1 MRRLLFTLIF
11 STLCSVGLCQDI
23 IDPMLHNVLNE
34 SDSEMI
40 RVNIIFKSQI
50 DIEKLKARGED
61 IGDKQMRRS
70 VLVDELKLFSEEK
83 QSDVMSILLAEERN
97 NRVIDIKSHWISNA
111 ITCTT
116 NRDVIFLLS
125 EHPDIETIG
134 IDGVTQ
140 CTVDNE
146 QLTMNNEQLTVNN
159 EQLTIDNEQL
169 TYNVSMVNADKVWD
183 LGYTGK
189 GVIVAIVDS
198 GVNYNHVDLA
208 DHLWD
213 GGAQYPNHGYNV
225 IDGNNDPMD
234 NFGHGTHCAGT
245 ICGDG
250 TSGLATGMAP
260 DATLMCIK
268 ALDDYGYGSTSS
280 FNAGMEFAIEHQAD
294 IISMSI
300 GVMNASAADKT
311 LMRNTCVN
319 ALQLGVIAAVA
330 AGNDKNMM
338 MVPVPNNVRTPGNC
352 PPPWLHPDQQVN
364 PGDLSCVVSVG
375 AIDENEAPYSE
386 GSMGPVTWTDTQFN
400 DYPYNPNIGLIRPDV
415 CAPGVVIQS
424 LSHSSNDGYS
434 FKSGTSMA
442 TPCVAG
448 VMALLLEKQNDLSPA
463 DICMTLELTAKK
475 FEETKSNVTGS
486 GLIDA
491 FRAITNLQKGH
502 LTFRG
507 FSINDE
513 DYNNNGNLNAGENV
527 KLSLNF
533 HNDSDVS
540 LSNIKAVIS
549 CNNDIVNITDEEA
562 EIDNIAA
569 DEEITLLDEFEFSID
584 DNAECKTPL
593 MFDLN
598 FYDGNDLVSAFS
610 FLIYVSDNKLEFAS
624 LIVENDDNNN
634 GILESGET
642 ADLGVVL
649 NNIGDELALKVN
661 GTLSCNG
668 PITIN
673 NNVSE
678 FNSIGGESSA
688 VAFFNVTVDNNV
700 SDLDVPFELTT
711 TDAFDKEH
719 HFTFNYDNAC
729 NYRFELDDYYNDG
742 WDGAALIVK
751 YSDGSP
757 DNILTIEDGGY
768 EEYTLTIKS
777 NVEVTLE
784 WQAGVWDA
792 ECSFVVYDEDG
803 EVIYTSPEFPNNRN
817 TFLFSWINDC
827 SCENDYFEMCDA
839 VKDLN
844 GIQGENGI
852 ELSWTTDDGQQ
863 ATEFEIYRGTRFLGT
878 TYETTFTDN
887 SLTESGDYIYSVR
900 MISDECSGL
909 FQNVSVIY
917 NHVSIEENTKANVSV
932 YPNPAKDFIKLS
944 AIGGQSSVVRI
955 YNCIG
960 TIVEEMEIDS
970 EDVEIDISEY
980 NSGIYFININGE
992 NGNVIKKF
1000 VKN

>member
-1 MRRLLFTLIF
+1 MKRLLLTIIL
-11 STLCSVGLCQDI
+11 SVLCSIGFSQDI
-23 IDPMLHNVLNE
+23 IDPVLHNVLNE
-34 SDSEMI
+34 SDNEMI

-70 VLVDELKLFSEEK
+70 VLVDELKLFSEKK

-97 NRVIDIKSHWISNA
+97 NRVSDIRNHWLSNA

-125 EHPDIETIG
+125 EHPDIELIS

-140 CTVDNE
+140 CAV
-146 QLTMNNEQLTVNN
+146 
-159 EQLTIDNEQL
+159 DNEQL

-189 GVIVAIVDS
+189 GVIVAIIDS

-225 IDGNNDPMD
+225 IDNNNDPMD

-268 ALDDYGYGSTSS
+268 VLDDYGYGSTSS

-300 GVMNASAADKT
+300 GVMNASVADKT

-352 PPPWLHPDQQVN
+352 PPPWLHPDQQGN

-375 AIDENEAPYSE
+375 AIDENETPYSE

-415 CAPGVVIQS
+415 CAPGVMIQS

-434 FKSGTSMA
+434 VKSGTSMA

-463 DICMTLELTAKK
+463 DICMTLEMTAKK
-475 FEETKSNVTGS
+475 FEDTKSNVTGS

-491 FRAITNLQKGH
+491 FKAITNLQKGH
-502 LTFRG
+502 LTFSG
-507 FSINDE
+507 FSINDD

-533 HNDSDVS
+533 HNDSDAT

-549 CNNDIVNITDEEA
+549 CNKDIINITDKEA

-569 DEEITLLDEFEFSID
+569 DEEITLLDEFEFSVD

-593 MFDLN
+593 MFDVN

-649 NNIGDELALKVN
+649 NNIGNELALKVN

-668 PITIN
+668 PISIN

-678 FNSIGGESSA
+678 FSSIGGESSA

-751 YSDGSP
+751 YSDGTP
-757 DNILTIEDGGY
+757 DDVLTIEDGGY
-768 EEYTLTIKS
+768 EEYTLTINS

-792 ECSFVVYDEDG
+792 ECSFVVYNEDG
-803 EVIYTSPEFPNNRN
+803 EVIYTSPEFPNSRN
-817 TFLFSWINDC
+817 DFLFSWINDC

-844 GIQGENGI
+844 GIQVENGI
-852 ELSWTTDDGQQ
+852 ELSWTTDNGQQ
-863 ATEFEIYRGTRFLGT
+863 TTDFYEIYRGTRFLGT
-878 TYETTFTDN
+878 TDETTFVDN
-887 SLTESGDYIYSVR
+887 TLTESGDYIYSVR

-909 FQNVSVIY
+909 FQNVTVNY
-917 NHVSIEENTKANVSV
+917 NHVSVVENDVTNVTV
-932 YPNPAKDFIKLS
+932 YPNPARDFVKLS
-944 AIGGQSSVVRI
+944 AIRYQLSVVRI
-955 YNCIG
+955 YNYLGIL
-960 TIVEEMEIDS
+960 IEEIDVDS
-970 EDVEIDISEY
+970 NEVEINTSGY
-980 NSGIYFININGE
+980 NSGVYFINIETNKGK
-992 NGNVIKKF
+992 VVCKV
-1000 VKN
+1000 VKL

>member
-23 IDPMLHNVLNE
+23 IDPVLHNVLNE
-34 SDSEMI
+34 SDNEMI

-97 NRVIDIKSHWISNA
+97 NRVIDIKSHWLSNA
-111 ITCTT
+111 ITCAT
-116 NRDVIFLLS
+116 NRDVIYLLTN
-125 EHPDIETIG
+125 HPDIEIIG

-140 CTVDNE
+140 CTADN
-146 QLTMNNEQLTVNN
+146 L
-159 EQLTIDNEQL
+159 QLTIDDVQL
-169 TYNVSMVNADKVWD
+169 TDNISMVNADKVWD

-189 GVIVAIVDS
+189 GVLVAIIDS

-225 IDGNNDPMD
+225 IDDNNDPMD

-268 ALDDYGYGSTSS
+268 ALDDYGYGSTSG
-280 FNAGMEFAIEHQAD
+280 FNTGMEFAIEHQAD
-294 IISMSI
+294 IISMSL
-300 GVMNASAADKT
+300 GVMNASVTDKT

-319 ALQLGVIAAVA
+319 ALQLGVVASVAV
-330 AGNDKNMM
+330 GNDKNMY

-364 PGDLSCVVSVG
+364 AGALSCVVAVG
-375 AIDENEAPYSE
+375 AIDINETPYSE
-386 GSMGPVTWTDTQFN
+386 GSIGPVTWTDTQFN

-415 CAPGVVIQS
+415 CAPGVMIQS
-424 LSHSSNDGYS
+424 LSHSSNSGYS
-434 FKSGTSMA
+434 VKSGTSMA

-463 DICMTLELTAKK
+463 DICMTLEMTAKK
-475 FEETKSNVTGS
+475 FEDTKSNVTGS

-491 FRAITNLQKGH
+491 FKAITNLQKGS
-502 LTFRG
+502 LSFNNYI
-507 FSINDE
+507 INDE

-527 KLSLNF
+527 KMSLSF
-533 HNDSDVS
+533 HNNSNEA
-540 LSNIKAVIS
+540 LNNIKATIS
-549 CNNDIVNITDEEA
+549 CDNDIVNITDNESVIA
-562 EIDNIAA
+562 NISAN
-569 DEEITLLDEFEFSID
+569 EEITLIDEFEFQVD
-584 DNAECKTPL
+584 ENVVCKTPL
-593 MFDLN
+593 LFDVD

-610 FLIYVSDNKLEFAS
+610 FLLYVSDNNLEFAS
-624 LIVENDDNNN
+624 FIVKNDNNNN

-649 NNIGDELALKVN
+649 NNAGNELALKVS
-661 GTLSCNG
+661 GSLSCDG

-673 NNVSE
+673 NNVSD

-688 VAFFNVTVDNNV
+688 VAFFNVTVDDNI
-700 SDLDVPFELTT
+700 STLDVPFELTT
-711 TDAFDKEH
+711 TDAFDNKY
-719 HFTFNYDNAC
+719 HFSFNYDNAC
-729 NYRFELDDYYNDG
+729 DYRFELNDYYKDG

-751 YSDGSP
+751 YDNGTP
-757 DNILTIEDGGY
+757 DDVLTIEDGEY
-768 EEYTLTIKS
+768 AEYTLTINS

-784 WQAGVWDA
+784 WQAGEWDA
-792 ECSFVVYDEDG
+792 ECSFVVYNEDG
-803 EVIYTSPEFPNNRN
+803 EIIFTSPEFPNSRN
-817 TFLFSWINDC
+817 EFLFSWINDC
-827 SCENDYFEMCDA
+827 SCENPYYVMCDA
-839 VKDLN
+839 V
-844 GIQGENGI
+844 ENLSGMQSENEI
-852 ELSWTTDDGQQ
+852 ELSWSTDNNQQTTD
-863 ATEFEIYRGTRFLGT
+863 FYEIYRGTRFLGT
-878 TYETTFTDN
+878 TEETTFIDN
-887 SLTESGDYIYSVR
+887 TLTESGDYIYSVR
-900 MISDECSGL
+900 MVSDECMGL
-909 FQNVSVIY
+909 FQNVTVNY
-917 NHVSIEENTKANVSV
+917 NHVSVVENDVTKVTV
-932 YPNPAKDFIKLS
+932 YPNPARDFVKLS
-944 AIGGQSSVVRI
+944 AISSQLSVVWV
-955 YNCIG
+955 YNSFGIL
-960 TIVEEMEIDS
+960 IEVIEINS
-970 EDVEIDISEY
+970 NEIEINTSDY
-980 NSGIYFININGE
+980 RSGIYFVYVDTE
-992 NGNVIKKF
+992 NGSFVEKF
-1000 VKN
+1000 VIE

>member
-1 MRRLLFTLIF
+1 MKRLLLTIIL
-11 STLCSVGLCQDI
+11 SVLCSIGFSQDI
-23 IDPMLHNVLNE
+23 IDPVLHNVLNE
-34 SDSEMI
+34 SDNEMI

-83 QSDVMSILLAEERN
+83 QNDVMSILLAEERN
-97 NRVIDIKSHWISNA
+97 NRVSDIRSHWISNA

-125 EHPDIETIG
+125 EHPEIELIG

-140 CTVDNE
+140 CTVDNLQFTIDSE
-146 QLTMNNEQLTVNN
+146 QLT
-159 EQLTIDNEQL
+159 D
-169 TYNVSMVNADKVWD
+169 NVSMVNADKVWD

-189 GVIVAIVDS
+189 GVIVAIIDS

-225 IDGNNDPMD
+225 IDNNNDPMD

-268 ALDDYGYGSTSS
+268 VLDDYGYGSTSS

-300 GVMNASAADKT
+300 GVMNASVADKT

-352 PPPWLHPDQQVN
+352 PPPWLHPDQQGN

-375 AIDENEAPYSE
+375 AIDENETPYSE

-415 CAPGVVIQS
+415 CAPGVMIQS

-434 FKSGTSMA
+434 VKSGTSMA

-463 DICMTLELTAKK
+463 DICMTLEMTAKK

-491 FRAITNLQKGH
+491 FKAITNLQKGH
-502 LTFRG
+502 LTFNG
-507 FSINDE
+507 FSINDD

-533 HNDSDVS
+533 HNDSDAT

-569 DEEITLLDEFEFSID
+569 DEEITLLDEFEFSVD

-593 MFDLN
+593 MFDVN

-649 NNIGDELALKVN
+649 NNIGNELALKVN

-668 PITIN
+668 PISIN

-729 NYRFELDDYYNDG
+729 DYRFELDDYYNDG

-751 YSDGSP
+751 YSDGTP
-757 DNILTIEDGGY
+757 DDVLTIEDGGY
-768 EEYTLTIKS
+768 EEYTLTINS

-792 ECSFVVYDEDG
+792 ECSFVVYNEDG
-803 EVIYTSPEFPNNRN
+803 EVIYTSPEFPNSRN
-817 TFLFSWINDC
+817 EFLFSWINDC

-844 GIQGENGI
+844 GIQVENGI
-852 ELSWTTDDGQQ
+852 ELSWTTDNGQQ
-863 ATEFEIYRGTRFLGT
+863 TTDFYEIYRGTRFLGT
-878 TYETTFTDN
+878 TDETTFVDN
-887 SLTESGDYIYSVR
+887 TLTESGDYIYSVR
-900 MISDECSGL
+900 MISNECSGL
-909 FQNVSVIY
+909 FQNVTVNY
-917 NHVSIEENTKANVSV
+917 NHVSVVENDVTNVTV
-932 YPNPAKDFIKLS
+932 YPNPARDFVKLS
-944 AIGGQSSVVRI
+944 DIRYQLSVVRI
-955 YNCIG
+955 YNYLGIL
-960 TIVEEMEIDS
+960 IEEIEVNSDEI
-970 EDVEIDISEY
+970 EIKVSDY
-980 NSGIYFININGE
+980 KPGIYIINIQDNDGNAVTKKVMKIE
-992 NGNVIKKF
+992 N
-1000 VKN
+1000 

>member
-1 MRRLLFTLIF
+1 ML
-11 STLCSVGLCQDI
+11 QD
-23 IDPMLHNVLNE
+23 VLNGK
-34 SDSEMI
+34 DKEMI
-40 RVNIIFKSQI
+40 RINIIFKSQI
-50 DIEKLKARGED
+50 DIEKLKARCED

-97 NRVIDIKSHWISNA
+97 NRVSDIKSHWLSNA
-111 ITCTT
+111 ITCTVD
-116 NRDVIFLLS
+116 RDLIFHLS

-146 QLTMNNEQLTVNN
+146 QLTMNN

-375 AIDENEAPYSE
+375 AIDENETPYSE

-475 FEETKSNVTGS
+475 FEESKSNVTGS

-491 FRAITNLQKGH
+491 FKAITNLQKGH

-533 HNDSDVS
+533 HNDSDAT

-562 EIDNIAA
+562 QIDNIAA

-584 DNAECKTPL
+584 EDAECKTPL

-668 PITIN
+668 AITIN

-719 HFTFNYDNAC
+719 HFTFNYDNTC
-729 NYRFELDDYYNDG
+729 DYRFELDDYYNDG

-757 DNILTIEDGGY
+757 DNILTIEDGGF

-803 EVIYTSPEFPNNRN
+803 ELVYTSPEFPNNRN
-817 TFLFSWINDC
+817 TFLFSWVNDC

-863 ATEFEIYRGTRFLGT
+863 TTEFEIYRGTRFLGT
-878 TYETTFTDN
+878 TEETTFTDN

-900 MISDECSGL
+900 MISDGCSGL
-909 FQNVSVIY
+909 FQNVSVNY
-917 NHVSIEENTKANVSV
+917 NHVMIEENPAPSMFV
-932 YPNPAKDFIKLS
+932 YPNPAREVVKISVD
-944 AIGGQSSVVRI
+944 GGKTSVLKI
-955 YNCIG
+955 YNIMG
-960 TIVEEMEIDS
+960 ILVEEFEMNSDNIE
-970 EDVEIDISEY
+970 VNISGY
-980 NSGIYFININGE
+980 GKGIYYLHVDGKT
-992 NGNVIKKF
+992 VKM

>member
-1 MRRLLFTLIF
+1 MKRLLLTIIF
-11 STLCSVGLCQDI
+11 SALCNIGFCHDR
-23 IDPMLHNVLNE
+23 IDPVLHNVLNE
-34 SDSEMI
+34 KDDEMI

-97 NRVIDIKSHWISNA
+97 NRVINIKSHWLSNA

-146 QLTMNNEQLTVNN
+146 QLTMNNEQLT
-159 EQLTIDNEQL
+159 IDNEQL

-189 GVIVAIVDS
+189 GVIVAVVDS

-225 IDGNNDPMD
+225 VDGNNDPMD

-250 TSGLATGMAP
+250 TSGLATGIAP

-268 ALDDYGYGSTSS
+268 VLDDYGYGSTSS

-300 GVMNASAADKT
+300 GVMNASATDKT

-319 ALQLGVIAAVA
+319 ALQLGVIASVA

-352 PPPWLHPDQQVN
+352 PPPWLHPDQQIN
-364 PGDLSCVVSVG
+364 PGNLSCVVSVG
-375 AIDENEAPYSE
+375 AIDENETPYSE
-386 GSMGPVTWTDTQFN
+386 GSTGPVTWTDTEFN

-415 CAPGVVIQS
+415 CAPGVIIQS
-424 LSHSSNDGYS
+424 LSHSNNDGYS
-434 FKSGTSMA
+434 VKSGTSMA

-463 DICMTLELTAKK
+463 DICMTLEMTAKK

-491 FRAITNLQKGH
+491 FKAITNLQKGS
-502 LTFRG
+502 LTFNG
-507 FSINDE
+507 FSINDA
-513 DYNNNGNLNAGENV
+513 DYNDNGNLNAGENV
-527 KLSLNF
+527 RLSLNF
-533 HNDSDVS
+533 SNDSDVT
-540 LSNIKAVIS
+540 LSNIRVNIS
-549 CNNDIVNITDEEA
+549 CNNDIVNITDDEA
-562 EIDNIAA
+562 EIANIYAN
-569 DEEITLLDEFEFSID
+569 EEISLIDEFEFSVD
-584 DNAECKTPL
+584 ENAECKTPL
-593 MFDLN
+593 MFDAN
-598 FYDGNDLVSAFS
+598 FYDGDVLVSAFS
-610 FLIYVSDNKLEFAS
+610 FLIYVSDNNLEFAS
-624 LIVENDDNNN
+624 FIVENDDNNN

-642 ADLGVVL
+642 AYLGVVL
-649 NNIGDELALKVN
+649 NNVGNELALKVS

-711 TDAFDKEH
+711 TDAFNKEH

-729 NYRFELDDYYNDG
+729 SYRFELDDYYNDG

-757 DNILTIEDGGY
+757 DDVLTIEDGGY
-768 EEYTLTIKS
+768 EEYTLTINS

-784 WQAGVWDA
+784 WQAGEWDA
-792 ECSFVVYDEDG
+792 ECSFVVYNEDN
-803 EVIYTSPEFPNNRN
+803 EVIYTSPEFPNGRN

-827 SCENDYFEMCDA
+827 SCENQYIEMCDA
-839 VKDLN
+839 VENLT
-844 GIQGENGI
+844 GIQNENRI
-852 ELSWTTDDGQQ
+852 ELSWTADNVQQ
-863 ATEFEIYRGTRFLGT
+863 AAEFEIYRGTRFLGT
-878 TYETTFTDN
+878 SEETTFIDN
-887 SLTESGDYIYSVR
+887 TLNESGDYIYSVR

-909 FQNVSVIY
+909 FQNVSVYY
-917 NHVSIEENTKANVSV
+917 NHVTIEDNTKKNVSV
-932 YPNPAKDFIKLS
+932 YPNPAKEFIKLS
-944 AIGGQSSVVRI
+944 AIGSQLSVVRI

-960 TIVEEMEIDS
+960 ILVEEIEVDS
-970 EDVEIDISEY
+970 EDVEINISDY
-980 NSGIYFININGE
+980 NPGIYFFNINGSVTKV
-992 NGNVIKKF
+992 VIK
-1000 VKN
+1000 

>member
-1 MRRLLFTLIF
+1 MKRLLLTIIL
-11 STLCSVGLCQDI
+11 SVLCSIGFSQDI
-23 IDPMLHNVLNE
+23 IDPVLHNVLNE
-34 SDSEMI
+34 SDNEMI

-70 VLVDELKLFSEEK
+70 VLVDELKLFSEKK

-97 NRVIDIKSHWISNA
+97 NRVSDIRNHWLSNA

-125 EHPDIETIG
+125 EHPDIELIS

-140 CTVDNE
+140 CAVDNE
-146 QLTMNNEQLTVNN
+146 QLTMN
-159 EQLTIDNEQL
+159 NEQL

-189 GVIVAIVDS
+189 GVIVAIIDS

-225 IDGNNDPMD
+225 IDNNNDPMD

-268 ALDDYGYGSTSS
+268 VLDDYGYGSTSS

-300 GVMNASAADKT
+300 GVMNASVADKT

-352 PPPWLHPDQQVN
+352 PPPWLHPDQQGN

-375 AIDENEAPYSE
+375 AIDENETPYSE

-415 CAPGVVIQS
+415 CAPGVMIQS

-434 FKSGTSMA
+434 VKSGTSMA

-463 DICMTLELTAKK
+463 DICMTLEMTAKK
-475 FEETKSNVTGS
+475 FEDTKSNVTGS

-491 FRAITNLQKGH
+491 FKAITNLQKGH
-502 LTFRG
+502 LTFSG
-507 FSINDE
+507 FSINDD

-533 HNDSDVS
+533 HNDSDAT

-549 CNNDIVNITDEEA
+549 CNKDIINITDKEA

-569 DEEITLLDEFEFSID
+569 DEEITLLDEFEFSVD

-593 MFDLN
+593 MFDVN

-649 NNIGDELALKVN
+649 NNIGNELALKVN

-668 PITIN
+668 PISIN

-678 FNSIGGESSA
+678 FSSIGGESSA

-751 YSDGSP
+751 YSDGTP
-757 DNILTIEDGGY
+757 DDVLTIEDGGY
-768 EEYTLTIKS
+768 EEYTLTINS

-792 ECSFVVYDEDG
+792 ECSFVVYNEDG
-803 EVIYTSPEFPNNRN
+803 EVIYTSPEFPNSRN
-817 TFLFSWINDC
+817 DFLFSWINDC

-844 GIQGENGI
+844 GIQVENGI
-852 ELSWTTDDGQQ
+852 ELSWTTDNGQQ
-863 ATEFEIYRGTRFLGT
+863 TTDFYEIYRGTRFLGT
-878 TYETTFTDN
+878 TDETTFVDN
-887 SLTESGDYIYSVR
+887 TLTESGDYIYSVR

-909 FQNVSVIY
+909 FQNVTVNY
-917 NHVSIEENTKANVSV
+917 NHVSVVENDVTNVTV
-932 YPNPAKDFIKLS
+932 YPNPARDFVKLS
-944 AIGGQSSVVRI
+944 AIRYQLSVVRI
-955 YNCIG
+955 YNYLGIL
-960 TIVEEMEIDS
+960 IEEIDVDS
-970 EDVEIDISEY
+970 NEVEINTSGY
-980 NSGIYFININGE
+980 NSGVYFINIETNKGK
-992 NGNVIKKF
+992 VVCKV
-1000 VKN
+1000 VKL

>member
-1 MRRLLFTLIF
+1 MKRLLLTIIL
-11 STLCSVGLCQDI
+11 SVLCSIGFSQDI
-23 IDPMLHNVLNE
+23 IDPVLHNVLNE
-34 SDSEMI
+34 SDNEMI

-70 VLVDELKLFSEEK
+70 VLVDELKLFSEKK

-97 NRVIDIKSHWISNA
+97 NRVSDIRNHWLSNA

-125 EHPDIETIG
+125 EHPDIELIS

-140 CTVDNE
+140 CAVDNE
-146 QLTMNNEQLTVNN
+146 QLTMNSEQLT
-159 EQLTIDNEQL
+159 D
-169 TYNVSMVNADKVWD
+169 NVSMVNADKVWD

-225 IDGNNDPMD
+225 IDNNNDPMD

-268 ALDDYGYGSTSS
+268 VLDDYGYGSTSS

-300 GVMNASAADKT
+300 GVMNASVADKT

-352 PPPWLHPDQQVN
+352 PPPWLHPDQQGN

-375 AIDENEAPYSE
+375 AIDENETPYSE

-415 CAPGVVIQS
+415 CAPGVMIQS

-434 FKSGTSMA
+434 VKSGTSMA

-463 DICMTLELTAKK
+463 DICMTLEMTAKK
-475 FEETKSNVTGS
+475 FEDTKSNVTGS

-491 FRAITNLQKGH
+491 FKAITNLQKGH
-502 LTFRG
+502 LTFSG
-507 FSINDE
+507 FSINDD

-533 HNDSDVS
+533 HNDSDAT

-569 DEEITLLDEFEFSID
+569 DEEITLLDEFEFSVD

-593 MFDLN
+593 MFDIN

-634 GILESGET
+634 GILEAGET

-649 NNIGDELALKVN
+649 NNIGNELALKVN

-668 PITIN
+668 PISIN

-678 FNSIGGESSA
+678 FSSIGGESSA

-751 YSDGSP
+751 YSDGTP
-757 DNILTIEDGGY
+757 DDVLTIEDGGY
-768 EEYTLTIKS
+768 EEYTLTINS

-792 ECSFVVYDEDG
+792 ECSFVVYNEDG
-803 EVIYTSPEFPNNRN
+803 EVIYTSPEFPNSRN
-817 TFLFSWINDC
+817 DFLFSWINDC

-844 GIQGENGI
+844 GIQVENGI
-852 ELSWTTDDGQQ
+852 ELSWTTDNGQQ
-863 ATEFEIYRGTRFLGT
+863 TTDFYEIYRGTRFLGT
-878 TYETTFTDN
+878 TDETTFVDN
-887 SLTESGDYIYSVR
+887 TLTESGDYIYSVR

-909 FQNVSVIY
+909 FQNVTVNY
-917 NHVSIEENTKANVSV
+917 NHVSVVENDVTNVTV
-932 YPNPAKDFIKLS
+932 YPNPARDFVKLS
-944 AIGGQSSVVRI
+944 AIRYQLSVVRI
-955 YNCIG
+955 YNYLGIL
-960 TIVEEMEIDS
+960 IEEIEVNSDEI
-970 EDVEIDISEY
+970 EIKVSDY
-980 NSGIYFININGE
+980 KPGIYIINIQDNDGNAVTKKVMKIE
-992 NGNVIKKF
+992 N
-1000 VKN
+1000 

>member
-1 MRRLLFTLIF
+1 MKRLLLTVIL
-11 STLCSVGLCQDI
+11 SVLCSIGFSQDI
-23 IDPMLHNVLNE
+23 IDPVLHNVLNE
-34 SDSEMI
+34 SDNEMI

-50 DIEKLKARGED
+50 DIDKLNERGKN
-61 IGDKQMRRS
+61 ITDKQLRRS

-97 NRVIDIKSHWISNA
+97 NRVSDIRNHWLSNA

-125 EHPDIETIG
+125 EHPDIELIG

-140 CTVDNE
+140 CAVDNE
-146 QLTMNNEQLTVNN
+146 QLTMNNEQLT
-159 EQLTIDNEQL
+159 D
-169 TYNVSMVNADKVWD
+169 NVSMVNADKVWD

-225 IDGNNDPMD
+225 IDNNNDPMD

-268 ALDDYGYGSTSS
+268 VLDDYGYGSTSS

-300 GVMNASAADKT
+300 GVMNASVADKT

-352 PPPWLHPDQQVN
+352 PPPWLHPDQQGN

-375 AIDENEAPYSE
+375 AIDENETPYSE

-415 CAPGVVIQS
+415 CAPGVMIQS

-434 FKSGTSMA
+434 VKSGTSMA

-475 FEETKSNVTGS
+475 FEDTKSNVTGS

-491 FRAITNLQKGH
+491 FKAITNLQKGH
-502 LTFRG
+502 LTFSG

-513 DYNNNGNLNAGENV
+513 DHNDNGNLNAGENV

-533 HNDSDVS
+533 HNDSDAT

-549 CNNDIVNITDEEA
+549 CNNDIINITDKEA

-569 DEEITLLDEFEFSID
+569 DEEITLLDEFEFSVD

-593 MFDLN
+593 MFDVN

-634 GILESGET
+634 GILEAGET
-642 ADLGVVL
+642 ADLGVIL
-649 NNIGDELALKVN
+649 NNTGNELALKVN

-668 PITIN
+668 PISIN

-678 FNSIGGESSA
+678 FSSIGGESSA

-729 NYRFELDDYYNDG
+729 DYRFELDDYYNDG

-751 YSDGSP
+751 YSDGTP
-757 DNILTIEDGGY
+757 DDVLTIEDGGY
-768 EEYTLTIKS
+768 EEYTLTINS

-792 ECSFVVYDEDG
+792 ECSFVVYNEDG
-803 EVIYTSPEFPNNRN
+803 EVIYTSPEFPNSRN
-817 TFLFSWINDC
+817 DFLFSWINDC

-844 GIQGENGI
+844 GIQVENGI
-852 ELSWTTDDGQQ
+852 ELSWTTDNGQQ
-863 ATEFEIYRGTRFLGT
+863 TTDFYEIYRGTRFLGT
-878 TYETTFTDN
+878 TDETTFVDN
-887 SLTESGDYIYSVR
+887 TLTESGDYIYSVR

-909 FQNVSVIY
+909 FQNVTVNY
-917 NHVSIEENTKANVSV
+917 NHVSVVENDVTNVTV
-932 YPNPAKDFIKLS
+932 YPNPARDFVKLS
-944 AIGGQSSVVRI
+944 AIRYQLSVVRI
-955 YNCIG
+955 YNYLGIL
-960 TIVEEMEIDS
+960 IEEIDVDS
-970 EDVEIDISEY
+970 NEVEINTSGY
-980 NSGIYFININGE
+980 NSGVYFINIETNKGK
-992 NGNVIKKF
+992 VVCKV
-1000 VKN
+1000 VKL

>member
-1 MRRLLFTLIF
+1 MKRLLLTIIL
-11 STLCSVGLCQDI
+11 SVLCSIGFSQDI
-23 IDPMLHNVLNE
+23 IDPVLHNVLNE
-34 SDSEMI
+34 SDNEMI

-70 VLVDELKLFSEEK
+70 VLVDELKLFSEKK

-97 NRVIDIKSHWISNA
+97 NRVSDIRNHWLSNA

-125 EHPDIETIG
+125 EHPDIELIS

-140 CTVDNE
+140 CAVDNE
-146 QLTMNNEQLTVNN
+146 QLTMNSEQLT
-159 EQLTIDNEQL
+159 D
-169 TYNVSMVNADKVWD
+169 NVSMVNADKVWD

-225 IDGNNDPMD
+225 IDNNNDPMD

-268 ALDDYGYGSTSS
+268 VLDDYGYGSTSS

-300 GVMNASAADKT
+300 GVMNASVADKT

-352 PPPWLHPDQQVN
+352 PPPWLHPDQQGN

-375 AIDENEAPYSE
+375 AIDENETPYSE

-415 CAPGVVIQS
+415 CAPGVMIQS

-434 FKSGTSMA
+434 VKSGTSMA

-463 DICMTLELTAKK
+463 DICMTLEMTAKK
-475 FEETKSNVTGS
+475 FEDTKSNVTGS

-491 FRAITNLQKGH
+491 FKAITNLQKGH
-502 LTFRG
+502 LTFSG
-507 FSINDE
+507 FSINDD

-533 HNDSDVS
+533 HNDSDAT

-569 DEEITLLDEFEFSID
+569 DEEITLLDEFEFSVD

-593 MFDLN
+593 MFDIN

-668 PITIN
+668 PISIN

-678 FNSIGGESSA
+678 FSSIGGESSA

-751 YSDGSP
+751 YSDGTP
-757 DNILTIEDGGY
+757 DDVLTIEDGGY
-768 EEYTLTIKS
+768 EEYTLTINS

-792 ECSFVVYDEDG
+792 ECSFVVYNEDG
-803 EVIYTSPEFPNNRN
+803 EVIYTSPEFPNSRN
-817 TFLFSWINDC
+817 DFLFSWINDC

-844 GIQGENGI
+844 GIQVENGI
-852 ELSWTTDDGQQ
+852 ELSWTTDNGQQ
-863 ATEFEIYRGTRFLGT
+863 TTDFYEIYRGTRFLGT
-878 TYETTFTDN
+878 TDETTFVDN
-887 SLTESGDYIYSVR
+887 TLTESGDYIYSVR

-909 FQNVSVIY
+909 FQNVTVNY
-917 NHVSIEENTKANVSV
+917 NHVSVVENDVTNVTV
-932 YPNPAKDFIKLS
+932 YPNPARDFVKLS
-944 AIGGQSSVVRI
+944 AIRYQLSVVRI
-955 YNCIG
+955 YNYLGIL
-960 TIVEEMEIDS
+960 IEEIEVNSDEI
-970 EDVEIDISEY
+970 EIKVSDY
-980 NSGIYFININGE
+980 KPGIYIINIQDNDGNAVTKKVMKIE
-992 NGNVIKKF
+992 N
-1000 VKN
+1000 

>member
-1 MRRLLFTLIF
+1 MKRLLLTIIL
-11 STLCSVGLCQDI
+11 SVLCSIGFSQDI
-23 IDPMLHNVLNE
+23 IDPVLHNVLNE
-34 SDSEMI
+34 SDNEMI

-50 DIEKLKARGED
+50 DIDKLNERGKN
-61 IGDKQMRRS
+61 ITDKQLRRS

-97 NRVIDIKSHWISNA
+97 NRVSDIRNHWLSNA

-125 EHPDIETIG
+125 EHPDIELIG

-140 CTVDNE
+140 CAVDNE
-146 QLTMNNEQLTVNN
+146 QLTIDSEQLT
-159 EQLTIDNEQL
+159 D
-169 TYNVSMVNADKVWD
+169 NVSMVNADKVWD

-225 IDGNNDPMD
+225 IDNNNDPMD

-268 ALDDYGYGSTSS
+268 VLDDYGYGSTSS

-300 GVMNASAADKT
+300 GVMNASVADKT

-352 PPPWLHPDQQVN
+352 PPPWLHPDQQGN

-375 AIDENEAPYSE
+375 AIDENETPYSE

-415 CAPGVVIQS
+415 CAPGVMIQS

-434 FKSGTSMA
+434 VKSGTSMA

-475 FEETKSNVTGS
+475 FEDTKSNVTGS

-491 FRAITNLQKGH
+491 FKAITNLQKGH
-502 LTFRG
+502 LTFSG

-513 DYNNNGNLNAGENV
+513 DHNDNGNLNAGENV

-533 HNDSDVS
+533 HNDSDAT

-549 CNNDIVNITDEEA
+549 CNNDIINITDKEA

-569 DEEITLLDEFEFSID
+569 DEEITLLDEFEFSVD

-593 MFDLN
+593 MFDVN

-634 GILESGET
+634 GILEAGET
-642 ADLGVVL
+642 ADLGVIL
-649 NNIGDELALKVN
+649 NNTGDELALKVN

-668 PITIN
+668 PISIN

-678 FNSIGGESSA
+678 FSSIGGESSA

-729 NYRFELDDYYNDG
+729 DYRFELDDYYNDG

-751 YSDGSP
+751 YSDETP
-757 DNILTIEDGGY
+757 DDVLTIEDGGY
-768 EEYTLTIKS
+768 EEYTLTINSK
-777 NVEVTLE
+777 VEVTLE

-792 ECSFVVYDEDG
+792 ECSFVVYNEDG
-803 EVIYTSPEFPNNRN
+803 EVIYTSPEFPNSRN
-817 TFLFSWINDC
+817 DFLFSWINDC

-844 GIQGENGI
+844 GIQVENGI
-852 ELSWTTDDGQQ
+852 ELSWTTDNGQQ
-863 ATEFEIYRGTRFLGT
+863 TTDFYEIYRGTRFLGT
-878 TYETTFTDN
+878 TDETTFVDN
-887 SLTESGDYIYSVR
+887 TLTESGDYIYSVR

-909 FQNVSVIY
+909 FQNVTVNY
-917 NHVSIEENTKANVSV
+917 NHVSVVENDVTNVTV
-932 YPNPAKDFIKLS
+932 YPNPARDFVKLS
-944 AIGGQSSVVRI
+944 AIRYQLSVVRI
-955 YNCIG
+955 YNYLGIL
-960 TIVEEMEIDS
+960 IEEIEVNSNEI
-970 EDVEIDISEY
+970 EIKVSDY
-980 NSGIYFININGE
+980 KPGIYIINIQDNDGNAVTKKVMKIE
-992 NGNVIKKF
+992 N
-1000 VKN
+1000 

>member
-1 MRRLLFTLIF
+1 MKRLLLTVIL
-11 STLCSVGLCQDI
+11 SVLCSIGFSQDI
-23 IDPMLHNVLNE
+23 IDPVLHNVLNE
-34 SDSEMI
+34 SDNEMI

-50 DIEKLKARGED
+50 DIDKLNERGKN
-61 IGDKQMRRS
+61 ITDKQLRRS

-83 QSDVMSILLAEERN
+83 QNDVMSILLAEERN
-97 NRVIDIKSHWISNA
+97 NRVRDIRNHWLSNA

-125 EHPDIETIG
+125 EHPDIELIG

-140 CTVDNE
+140 CAVDNE
-146 QLTMNNEQLTVNN
+146 QLTMNNEQLT
-159 EQLTIDNEQL
+159 IDNEQL
-169 TYNVSMVNADKVWD
+169 TDNVSMVNADKVWD

-225 IDGNNDPMD
+225 IDNNNDPLD

-268 ALDDYGYGSTSS
+268 VLDDYGYGSTSS

-300 GVMNASAADKT
+300 GVMNASVADKT

-352 PPPWLHPDQQVN
+352 PPPWLHPDQQGN

-375 AIDENEAPYSE
+375 AIDENETPYSE

-415 CAPGVVIQS
+415 CAPGVMIQS

-434 FKSGTSMA
+434 VKSGTSMA

-463 DICMTLELTAKK
+463 DICMTLEMTAKK

-491 FRAITNLQKGH
+491 FKAITNLQKGH
-502 LTFRG
+502 LTFSG
-507 FSINDE
+507 FSINDD

-533 HNDSDVS
+533 HNDSDAT

-569 DEEITLLDEFEFSID
+569 DEEITLLDEFEFSVD

-593 MFDLN
+593 MFDVN

-624 LIVENDDNNN
+624 LIVKNDDNNN

-649 NNIGDELALKVN
+649 NNIGNELALKVN

-668 PITIN
+668 PISIN

-678 FNSIGGESSA
+678 FSSIGGESSA

-729 NYRFELDDYYNDG
+729 DYRFELDDYYNDG

-768 EEYTLTIKS
+768 EEYTLTINS

-792 ECSFVVYDEDG
+792 ECSFVVYNEDG
-803 EVIYTSPEFPNNRN
+803 EVIYTSPEFPNSRN
-817 TFLFSWINDC
+817 DFLFSWINDC

-844 GIQGENGI
+844 GIQVENGI
-852 ELSWTTDDGQQ
+852 ELSWTTDNGQQ
-863 ATEFEIYRGTRFLGT
+863 TTDFYEIYRGTRFLGT
-878 TYETTFTDN
+878 TDETTFVDN
-887 SLTESGDYIYSVR
+887 TLTESGDYIYSVR
-900 MISDECSGL
+900 MVSDECMGL
-909 FQNVSVIY
+909 FQNVTVNY
-917 NHVSIEENTKANVSV
+917 NHVSVVENDVTNVTV
-932 YPNPAKDFIKLS
+932 YPNPARDFVKLS
-944 AIGGQSSVVRI
+944 DIRYQLSVVRI
-955 YNCIG
+955 YNYLGIL
-960 TIVEEMEIDS
+960 IEEIDVDS
-970 EDVEIDISEY
+970 NEVEINTSGY
-980 NSGIYFININGE
+980 NSGVYFINIETNKGK
-992 NGNVIKKF
+992 VVCKV
-1000 VKN
+1000 VKL